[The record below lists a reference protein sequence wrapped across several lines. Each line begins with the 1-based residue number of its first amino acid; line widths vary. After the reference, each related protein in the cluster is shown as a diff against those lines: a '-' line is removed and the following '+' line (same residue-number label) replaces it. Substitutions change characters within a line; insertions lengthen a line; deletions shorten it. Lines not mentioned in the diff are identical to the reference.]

1 MAVER
6 ARQTYAHVADC
17 TYVGAEPPLSLC
29 GCGKAKDLP
38 LPFVERMKKSVNAVG
53 ARLPPHSLFYRAAL
67 SPLYLPLEKH
77 PMMLKGKKAPKA
89 PHTSACAKCGKAGNS
104 LRCARCRRVVY
115 CSKKCQ
121 REDWKT
127 HKPGCG

>member
-6 ARQTYAHVADC
+6 ARQTYAHATDC
-17 TYVGAEPPLSLC
+17 TYVRAEPSLPLC
-29 GCGKAKDLP
+29 GCGKGKDLP
-38 LPFVERMKKSVNAVG
+38 LTFVERMKKSVNTVG
-53 ARLPPHSLFYRAAL
+53 ARLPLHSLFYRAAL
-67 SPLYLPLEKH
+67 SPLYVPLEKH
-77 PMMLKGKKAPKA
+77 PMLLEKKVPKA
-89 PHTSACAKCGKAGNS
+89 TNTSTCAKCGKAGNS

-121 REDWKT
+121 REDWKA